1 MNTYSLWAAG
11 AFYARLCPIEENTD
25 DTSGLP
31 QILKKAIQD
40 GLLSTYRFLRRR
52 GAFDGPLGRWLF
64 LSAYRTYKTLWE
76 PDIGFLRRFVRPDDW
91 IVDIGAN
98 VGFFSKQFCEWVA
111 GSGRVLAF
119 EPEHENFRVLQQMA
133 TKPGSNGVL
142 LARQS
147 LVADADTTLQ
157 LVLNPD
163 NPADHRIG
171 ADGVPTP
178 AVRLDTVLRNL
189 HWPAVGLVKID
200 VQGAEGLVL
209 SGAEETLKRSRPAIF
224 IEIDEAALRRYGS
237 SPQHVED
244 HLASLGYR
252 MHEANAGKL
261 DAPIDSASAR
271 AIRSPLGY
279 ADFLFI
285 PRDSSAVP

>member
-1 MNTYSLWAAG
+1 LNTYSLWAAG

-25 DTSGLP
+25 DTSGIP

-76 PDIGFLRRFVRPDDW
+76 PDIGFLRQFVRPDDW

-119 EPEHENFRVLQQMA
+119 EPEHENFRFLQQMA
-133 TKPGSNGVL
+133 TKPGADGVL
-142 LARQS
+142 LARQC
-147 LVADADTTLQ
+147 LVADVDTTLQ

-171 ADGVPTP
+171 ANGIPTP
-178 AVRLDTVLRNL
+178 AVRLDTVFRSLV
-189 HWPAVGLVKID
+189 WPPVGLLKID
-200 VQGAEGLVL
+200 VQGAESLVL
-209 SGAEETLKRSRPAIF
+209 RGAQETLERSHPAIF
-224 IEIDEAALRRYGS
+224 IEIDESALHQFGS
-237 SPQHVED
+237 SPKEIEQQ
-244 HLASLGYR
+244 LSRLGYQ
-252 MHEANAGKL
+252 MYEASATTLGAPL
-261 DAPIDSASAR
+261 DASRAK
-271 AIRSPLGY
+271 AIRSRLGY
-279 ADFLFI
+279 ADFVFLA
-285 PRDSSAVP
+285 RD